1 MKHQSTAQLN
11 REIARHL
18 RKSLGRR
25 ADVKTPMKK
34 VR

>member
-1 MKHQSTAQLN
+1 MKHQSTAQLD

-18 RKSLGRR
+18 RKSLDRCV
-25 ADVKTPMKK
+25 DVKTPMKK